1 MQPLLRSAHRCTLK
15 PLRTAGTGGKT
26 TTRALS
32 ATTRARAAAEGES
45 HYDPPTGW
53 LWGVK
58 PGEKIQTWAL
68 EEARRRLEVEG
79 ILKEPESKE

>member
-15 PLRTAGTGGKT
+15 PLRTAATAGKT

-32 ATTRARAAAEGES
+32 ATTRTRAAAEGES

-58 PGEKIQTWAL
+58 PGE
-68 EEARRRLEVEG
+68 
-79 ILKEPESKE
+79 